1 MDRIAISLVAV
12 GLVVILSTVI
22 SVLGGTPGAMADLT
36 APGAA
41 LGGLS
46 IVGGLAMLERRAFV
60 AARHT
65 PGRALSA

>member
-1 MDRIAISLVAV
+1 MDRIALALVTT
-12 GLVVILSTVI
+12 GLVVILSIVV
-22 SVLGGTPGAMADLT
+22 SVLGGTQGGLAELT

-41 LGGLS
+41 LGG
-46 IVGGLAMLERRAFV
+46 IVIVSGLALLERRAFT